1 MSAPHVSTD
10 DKKRRTA
17 EMTTLQLVA
26 SVVVGIEIGIIVL
39 ALCWPSR
46 PPSYRHRD
54 PRPMTSPTGS
64 HRNPMGER
72 A

>member
-1 MSAPHVSTD
+1 
-10 DKKRRTA
+10 
-17 EMTTLQLVA
+17 MTTLQLVA